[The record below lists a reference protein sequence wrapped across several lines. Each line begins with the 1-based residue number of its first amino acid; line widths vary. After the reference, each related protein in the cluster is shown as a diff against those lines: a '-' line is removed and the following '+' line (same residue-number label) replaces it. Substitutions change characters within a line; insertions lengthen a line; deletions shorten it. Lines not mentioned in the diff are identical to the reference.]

1 MLNPENR
8 SRMFAVR
15 TVLLAGLV
23 AGILDLVAAVMV
35 NLPRGIATLSI
46 LQSIA
51 SGLLGRETYSGGWST
66 AMLGVAL
73 HFSMMLII
81 ATVYVFSA
89 RHWNALKSR
98 AIVSGISYGI
108 IVYFVMNLVVLPL
121 SAFPHDTA
129 LSAWK
134 LATGLPIH
142 VLLVGIPIALIAA
155 RRGVDN
161 VAH

>member
-1 MLNPENR
+1 MMNPENR
-8 SRMFAVR
+8 SRMFAAR

-23 AGILDLVAAVMV
+23 AGILDLVAAVIV
-35 NLPRGIATLSI
+35 NLPRGIEPLSI

-51 SGLLGRETYSGGWST
+51 SGLLGRDTYSGGWST

-73 HFSMMLII
+73 HFAMMLII
-81 ATVYVFSA
+81 ATIYVLAA
-89 RHWNALKSR
+89 RHWSALKSR
-98 AIVSGISYGI
+98 AIASGISYGV

-129 LSAWK
+129 LSTWK

-142 VLLVGIPIALIAA
+142 ILLVGIPIALIAA
-155 RRGVDN
+155 RQVKTGRE
-161 VAH
+161 